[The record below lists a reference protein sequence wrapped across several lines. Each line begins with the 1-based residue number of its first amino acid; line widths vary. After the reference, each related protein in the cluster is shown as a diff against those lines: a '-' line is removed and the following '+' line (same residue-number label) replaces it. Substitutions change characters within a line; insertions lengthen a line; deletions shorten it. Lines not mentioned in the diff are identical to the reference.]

1 MTGAALK
8 KLRDLLGGFSEV
20 RCDGD
25 VCIASIRLAR
35 QSTNGGSDQF
45 HRDLMR
51 LQPAIAESGG
61 ARQQETSG
69 QTSVKREVLTTA
81 RDAGS
86 RVRPGAGSQQSRG
99 RGSSPDRSAAEAELR
114 RGIVTPRAGTSYF
127 HGRRARLLQSATF
140 CATGA
145 RRFALLCVFDL
156 ETKPSGAAKTGH
168 YRTSGSAPQLNR

>member
-51 LQPAIAESGG
+51 LQPAIAEFSWP
-61 ARQQETSG
+61 TS
-69 QTSVKREVLTTA
+69 TA
-81 RDAGS
+81 SAVCDLLRY
-86 RVRPGAGSQQSRG
+86 R
-99 RGSSPDRSAAEAELR
+99 SSTIRLALR
-114 RGIVTPRAGTSYF
+114 
-127 HGRRARLLQSATF
+127 L
-140 CATGA
+140 
-145 RRFALLCVFDL
+145 
-156 ETKPSGAAKTGH
+156 
-168 YRTSGSAPQLNR
+168 